1 MLYRVCVKRCQNIYF
16 IGLKTTCLG
25 VLDRGDRDIN
35 NETCLKEG
43 EEIEMS
49 ATMLH
54 SRAAPSLKLLTIKI
68 VKIYRKQFV
77 CIGRRCTFRHNFSG
91 RHTVVAVQT
100 RTIHITCKVIAVVKS
115 SGTEHVSCFQPH

>member
-1 MLYRVCVKRCQNIYF
+1 M
-16 IGLKTTCLG
+16 G
-25 VLDRGDRDIN
+25 VLDRGDRDKN

-77 CIGRRCTFRHNFSG
+77 CIGRRCTFCHNFSG
-91 RHTVVAVQT
+91 GHTVVVVET
-100 RTIHITCKVIAVVKS
+100 RTIHITFKVVAVVKS
-115 SGTEHVSCFQPH
+115 SGTEHISGFQPH